1 MTMEQAEELLDYLK
15 QAKSSPELILEKLFT
30 YGIEGMNFLYQVQ
43 PDNKYIYDFCKE
55 QLSMLPVFLDCI
67 IEQNSF
73 EFEIYL
79 QSECRKYFLNI
90 PIITIDG
97 YAKTFCLSNQVIEEC
112 RKAIENPLPEIPKEE
127 KLSEDWMIFS
137 DYSLMK
143 KPYAA
148 IQTFQR
154 INGRLSRKI
163 RGCLRLLLTPTEK
176 VRDAFDKEVKFIQC
190 VNERSKERYKEEL
203 ERQQELR
210 AIGRGMVALVEKK
223 QREITEFL
231 LDLGYCI
238 VEKK

>member
-1 MTMEQAEELLDYLK
+1 M
-15 QAKSSPELILEKLFT
+15 
-30 YGIEGMNFLYQVQ
+30 
-43 PDNKYIYDFCKE
+43 
-55 QLSMLPVFLDCI
+55 
-67 IEQNSF
+67 
-73 EFEIYL
+73 
-79 QSECRKYFLNI
+79 
-90 PIITIDG
+90 
-97 YAKTFCLSNQVIEEC
+97 
-112 RKAIENPLPEIPKEE
+112 PEIPKEE

-231 LDLGYCI
+231 LALGYCI

>member
-1 MTMEQAEELLDYLK
+1 M
-15 QAKSSPELILEKLFT
+15 
-30 YGIEGMNFLYQVQ
+30 
-43 PDNKYIYDFCKE
+43 
-55 QLSMLPVFLDCI
+55 
-67 IEQNSF
+67 
-73 EFEIYL
+73 
-79 QSECRKYFLNI
+79 QSECRKCFHNI
-90 PIITIDG
+90 PIVTIDG

-137 DYSLMK
+137 DYSFMK

-154 INGRLSRKI
+154 INGRLPRKI
-163 RGCLRLLLTPTEK
+163 RGCLRLLLTPTER

-190 VNERSKERYKEEL
+190 VNERSKEQYKEEL

-231 LDLGYCI
+231 LDLGYCT

>member
-1 MTMEQAEELLDYLK
+1 MTMEQAEELLDCLK
-15 QAKSSPELILEKLFT
+15 QTKSSPELILKKLFT
-30 YGIEGMNFLYQVQ
+30 YGVEGMNFLYQVQ
-43 PDNKYIYDFCKE
+43 PDNKHICDFCKE
-55 QLSMLPVFLDCI
+55 HLSTLPVFLDCI

-73 EFEIYL
+73 EFEIHL
-79 QSECRKYFLNI
+79 RSECRKYFLNI
-90 PIITIDG
+90 PIVTIDG

-127 KLSEDWMIFS
+127 KLSEDWAIFS
-137 DYSLMK
+137 DYSFMK

-154 INGRLSRKI
+154 INGRLPRKI
-163 RGCLRLLLTPTEK
+163 RGCLRLLLTPTER

-190 VNERSKERYKEEL
+190 VNEQSKERYKEEL

-231 LDLGYCI
+231 LDLGYCT

>member
-1 MTMEQAEELLDYLK
+1 MTMEQAQELLNYLK
-15 QAKSSPELILEKLFT
+15 QSKNTPELILEKLFT

-43 PDNKYIYDFCKE
+43 PDDKYICDFCME
-55 QLSMLPVFLDCI
+55 QLSTLPVFSNCI
-67 IEQNSF
+67 IAQNSF
-73 EFEIYL
+73 DFEIHL
-79 QSECRKYFLNI
+79 QSEYKNGFLNT
-90 PIITIDG
+90 PIVTIDAN
-97 YAKTFCLSNQVIEEC
+97 AKTFHVLNRVIEEYQ
-112 RKAIENPLPEIPKEE
+112 KAIKNPLPEIPKEE

-137 DYSLMK
+137 DYSFMK
-143 KPYAA
+143 KPYAT

-154 INGRLSRKI
+154 INGRLPRKI
-163 RGCLRLLLTPTEK
+163 RGCLRLLLTPTER

-190 VNERSKERYKEEL
+190 VNERSKEQYKEEL

-210 AIGRGMVALVEKK
+210 AIGRGMVDLVEKK